1 MKQQGLHNIQKFGSR
16 FQVMEESPSYVVLS
30 SGLSGKRERNWL
42 LLLLSYDGIEELKVP
57 GSFISVL
64 PEITEFP
71 VSDMVEILDISRSTY
86 YRVKDEPRLE
96 PETADKISSLL
107 KLFYYGLEA
116 FEGNKEDFRDWLNIS
131 IATLGDKKP
140 AHLLK
145 TESGRTAV
153 LDAIARVEH
162 NVYG

>member
-1 MKQQGLHNIQKFGSR
+1 MKQQGLYNIQKFGNR

-30 SGLSGKRERNWL
+30 TGLSVKRMRKWL
-42 LLLLSYDGIEELKVP
+42 LLLLSYDGIEELKIP

-71 VSDMVEILDISRSTY
+71 VSDIVEILDISRSTY
-86 YRVKDEPRLE
+86 YRIKDELWLE

-116 FEGNKEDFRDWLNIS
+116 FEGKKEDFRDWLNTS
-131 IATLGDKKP
+131 IPTLDNKKP
-140 AHLLK
+140 VHLLK